1 MKDFNFQNVLITGGA
16 GFIGNALIRKLLL
29 ETNANIYNLD
39 KLSYSSDLKSI
50 DKLLIKKSN
59 KINRS
64 RYNFFKC
71 DLTKSTQIEDAILFC
86 KPDLIMHLAAESHVD
101 RSINSPLN
109 LFKVILLVLLI
120 YWSQLENILKI

>member
-1 MKDFNFQNVLITGGA
+1 MKDFNFKNVLITGGA

-50 DKLLIKKSN
+50 DKLLIKSN

-64 RYNFFKC
+64 RYNFLKC
-71 DLTKSTQIEDAILFC
+71 DLTKSTQIL
-86 KPDLIMHLAAESHVD
+86 
-101 RSINSPLN
+101 
-109 LFKVILLVLLI
+109 
-120 YWSQLENILKI
+120 